1 MINMNNFNGKLVLTK
16 LDIDP
21 KELNE
26 WGYPS
31 PDKFE
36 FIGYF
41 DGHGRYVVRWDRE
54 HNPVV

>member
-41 DGHGRYVVRWDRE
+41 DGHGRYVVR
-54 HNPVV
+54 